1 MEQGAGSGKQE
12 APVGRNGT
20 AMEKYFGPEGVLA
33 SKVQGFEHRAGQI
46 EMAQAVFESFRAGAT
61 LMAEAG
67 TGTGKTWAY
76 LVPAMLSGKK
86 VVVSTGTKTL
96 QDQILDHDIPF
107 LRKNIDS
114 RLKVVCLK
122 GRRNYLCRRRF
133 LEFCYQPTL
142 WSREEATLFRR
153 FQQWA
158 ATSNSGDRSEIHWL
172 PDNFRAWNDVCS
184 SSEYCLGRQCP
195 EFSRCHLTRVRS
207 EAARADIVVVNHHL
221 FFADMALR
229 LKGGDGVIP
238 EYEAV
243 VFDEA
248 HQLEDVA
255 GEYFGFHFSS
265 FALSQLSRDMMKG
278 GGAKKQDSSAVQAMG
293 RQLEVLSRLFALCL
307 TQPGRGAGR
316 CRFEPE
322 KVSGDF
328 ASTCSQI
335 VHALG
340 ELPTLV
346 KPFEEK
352 DENLAC
358 AGRRAAELSEAL
370 TALVEQKDQ
379 TLVYWQEAS
388 QQGVFLRATPIEI
401 GPLLGRL
408 LFSTVPSVVMTSAT
422 LSVAGGFDFVRKS
435 LGVPAGGREL
445 LVRSPFHY
453 ERQAIA
459 YLPRRFPAPN
469 EGAFCARM
477 AEEAA
482 EIIEKTR
489 GRTLLLFTSY
499 KNMHEV
505 HKILEGRISF
515 PLLVQG
521 QKTKR
526 ALLQE
531 FKDKVESV
539 LFATSSFWQGIDVPG
554 EALSCVIIDKLPF
567 EVPDDPVTASRLD
580 RIAKQGGNAFY
591 DYQVPRAAI
600 QLKQGIGRLIRSSA
614 DRGVIAVFDI
624 RMLTKNYGQVFV
636 KSLPPCRIVH
646 SLDQID
652 TFWRGL

>member
-1 MEQGAGSGKQE
+1 
-12 APVGRNGT
+12 
-20 AMEKYFGPEGVLA
+20 MEKYFGPEGILA
-33 SKVQGFEHRAGQI
+33 SKVEGFEPRPGQI
-46 EMAQAVFESFRAGAT
+46 EMAREVFEAFRSGAT

-86 VVVSTGTKTL
+86 VIVSTGTKTL

-114 RLKVVCLK
+114 KLKVVCLK

-153 FQQWA
+153 FQKWA
-158 ATSNSGDRSEIHWL
+158 ATSTSGDRAEIHWL

-195 EFSRCHLTRVRS
+195 EFSRCHLTRLRND
-207 EAARADIVVVNHHL
+207 AAHADIVVVNHHL

-229 LKGGDGVIP
+229 LKGTDGVIP
-238 EYEAV
+238 EYDAV

-255 GEYFGFHFSS
+255 GEYFGLNFSS
-265 FALSQLSRDMMKG
+265 FALAQLSRDILKG
-278 GGAKKQDSSAVQAMG
+278 CTGANKQDSSAVQAAG
-293 RQLEVLSRLFALCL
+293 RQLEVLSRLFAQVLA
-307 TQPGRGAGR
+307 QSGKAAGR
-316 CRFEPE
+316 FRFEPE
-322 KVSGDF
+322 KAPTDF
-328 ASTCSQI
+328 ADTCRQI
-335 VHALG
+335 VHALD
-340 ELPTLV
+340 ELPARI

-352 DENLAC
+352 AENLAC
-358 AGRRAAELSEAL
+358 AGRRAAELSAAL
-370 TALVEQKDQ
+370 TSLIEQKDPS
-379 TLVYWQEAS
+379 LVYWQEAT
-388 QQGVFLRATPIEI
+388 QQGVFLKATPIEV
-401 GPLLGRL
+401 GPILSGQ
-408 LFSTVPSVVMTSAT
+408 LFSTVSSVVMTSAT
-422 LSVAGGFDFVRKS
+422 LSVAGAFDFVRKA

-445 LVRSPFHY
+445 LVHSPFAY

-459 YLPRRFPAPN
+459 YIPTRFPAPN
-469 EGAFCARM
+469 DGSFCTRM
-477 AEEAA
+477 AGEAV

-489 GRTLLLFTSY
+489 GRALLLFTSY

-505 HKILEGRISF
+505 YKILTGRISF
-515 PLLVQG
+515 PILVQG

-531 FKDKVESV
+531 FKDTVESV
-539 LFATSSFWQGIDVPG
+539 LLATSSFWQGIDVPG

-567 EVPDDPVTASRLD
+567 EVPDDPVTASRID
-580 RIAKQGGNAFY
+580 RIAKQGGNSFY
-591 DYQVPRAAI
+591 EYQVPRAAI
-600 QLKQGIGRLIRSSA
+600 QLKQGVGRLIRSSG

-624 RMLTKNYGQVFV
+624 RMLTKGYGQVFV

-652 TFWRGL
+652 TFLESL

>member
-1 MEQGAGSGKQE
+1 
-12 APVGRNGT
+12 
-20 AMEKYFGPEGVLA
+20 MEKYFGPQGILA
-33 SKVQGFEHRAGQI
+33 EKVPGFEHRPGQL
-46 EMAQAVFESFRAGAT
+46 EMARAVFEAFRAKST
-61 LMAEAG
+61 LLAEAG

-107 LRKNIDS
+107 LRKHIDS
-114 RLKVVCLK
+114 NLKAVCLK
-122 GRRNYLCRRRF
+122 GRRNYLCKRRF
-133 LEFCYQPTL
+133 HEFCYQPTL
-142 WSREEATLFRR
+142 WSREEAGLFRR
-153 FQQWA
+153 FQKWA
-158 ATSNSGDRSEIHWL
+158 ATSTSGDRSEIDWL
-172 PDNFRAWNDVCS
+172 PDSFRTWNEVCS

-195 EFSRCHLTRVRS
+195 EFSRCHLTRLRN
-207 EAARADIVVVNHHL
+207 EAARADLVVVNHHL

-229 LKGGDGVIP
+229 QRGVDGVIP
-238 EYEAV
+238 EYDAV

-255 GEYFGFHFSS
+255 SDYFGIHFSS
-265 FALSQLSRDMMKG
+265 FALAQLSRDIVKACG
-278 GGAKKQDSSAVQAMG
+278 SAGKLDLGAVLSVG
-293 RQLEVLSRLFALCL
+293 RQLEVLSRLFSLGL
-307 TQPGRGAGR
+307 TPPGKGTVRV
-316 CRFEPE
+316 RFDPE
-322 KVSGDF
+322 KAGEDF
-328 ASTCSQI
+328 AAACRQI
-335 VHALG
+335 IHALD
-340 ELPTLV
+340 ELSAMV

-352 DENLAC
+352 AENLAC
-358 AGRRAAELSEAL
+358 AGRRAGELSAAL
-370 TALVEQKDQ
+370 TALIEQKDES
-379 TLVYWQEAS
+379 LVYWREAN
-388 QQGVFLRATPIEI
+388 QQGGALNATPIEI
-401 GPLLGRL
+401 GPILKEL
-408 LFSTVPSVVMTSAT
+408 LFAVVSSVVMTSAT
-422 LSVAGGFDFVRKS
+422 LSVAGAFDFARKA
-435 LGVPAGGREL
+435 LGVPPEGREL
-445 LVRSPFHY
+445 LLHSPFEY

-459 YLPRRFPAPN
+459 YIPQRFPAPN
-469 EGAFCARM
+469 DGTFCTRM

-482 EIIEKTR
+482 QIIEKTR

-499 KNMHEV
+499 KNMNEV
-505 HKILEGRISF
+505 YKLVEGKISF

-531 FKDKVESV
+531 FKENVESV

-554 EALSCVIIDKLPF
+554 EALTCVIIDKLPF

-600 QLKQGIGRLIRSSA
+600 QLKQGIGRLIRSSG

-624 RMLTKNYGQVFV
+624 RMFTKGYGQVFV

-646 SLDQID
+646 SLGQID
-652 TFWRGL
+652 PFLGSF